1 MLNTIAILGRPNV
14 GKSSLFNK
22 LTKSRNAI
30 VSDFSGL
37 TKDRNF
43 GYAAFNKD
51 QKYLVIDTGGI
62 GSDITEFSAAITYQ
76 ALIAAEDSNLI
87 LLLIDASEELTSD
100 DIDLFQLIRKMNK
113 NFLVVLNKIDIK
125 KRSNAKEDLLKHGSG
140 EIIEIS
146 AEHSIG
152 IKELQTHI
160 SEQFIE
166 LSNSNDNEE
175 LSGTKIAVIGRPNAG
190 KSTFINQFTKQDRL
204 IISDIPGTT
213 IDSIHVPFVFD
224 DENFIFI
231 DTAGIRKKYKQSHAV
246 EYFSYIRAMHAVEES
261 DIVLMLIDVSEG
273 VVDQDLRILNL
284 IRGYGKPV
292 VVALNKIDEL
302 SSGDLI
308 DLKETKKFQNSALN
322 NLVLIKIS
330 ALHKRGFKK
339 LFNTLASVNKL
350 AKTKFST
357 GKLNK
362 LLLKFTTAT
371 NTPSISGR
379 QIKMRYVH
387 FGGTHPTKF
396 IIHSNFSSKI
406 PSNYKRYLI
415 NSFREELNLNSV
427 ELSIIFKKGDNPF
440 KGKKNELSS
449 RQIKKKKRLIKHVK
463 KSKK

>member
-1 MLNTIAILGRPNV
+1 MLNSIAILGRPNV

-22 LTKSRNAI
+22 LTKTRNAI

-43 GYAAFNKD
+43 GYASIKD
-51 QKYLVIDTGGI
+51 QQYLVVDTGGV
-62 GSDITEFSAAITYQ
+62 GSEITEFSAAITEQ

-87 LLLIDASEELTSD
+87 LFLIDASEELTAD
-100 DIDLFQLIRKMNK
+100 DIDLFQSIRKMNK
-113 NFLVVLNKIDIK
+113 SFFVVLNKIDIK
-125 KRSNAKEDLLKHGSG
+125 KRSNAKEDLLKLGCG
-140 EIIEIS
+140 DILEIS
-146 AEHSIG
+146 AEHSKG
-152 IKELQTHI
+152 IKELQTYI
-160 SEQFIE
+160 SKQFIE
-166 LSNSNDNEE
+166 SNAGHSEDPQ
-175 LSGTKIAVIGRPNAG
+175 GTKIAVIGRPNAG

-204 IISDIPGTT
+204 IVSDVPGTT

-224 DENFIFI
+224 DEDYIFI

-246 EYFSYIRAMHAVEES
+246 EYFSYVRAMHAVDES
-261 DIVLMLIDVSEG
+261 DIVLMLIDASDRI
-273 VVDQDLRILNL
+273 VDQDLRILNL

-302 SSGDLI
+302 SEDHLY
-308 DLKETKKFQNSALN
+308 DLKETKKFQNSVLN
-322 NLVLIKIS
+322 NLILVEIS
-330 ALHKRGFKK
+330 ALQKRGFKK
-339 LFNTLASVNKL
+339 LFNTLAKVNKL

-362 LLLKFTTAT
+362 LLLKFTNST

-379 QIKMRYVH
+379 QVKMRYVH
-387 FGGTHPTKF
+387 FGGIHPTKF

-415 NSFREELNLNSV
+415 NSFREELNLNGV
-427 ELSIIFKKGDNPF
+427 ELNIIFKKGDNPYE
-440 KGKKNELSS
+440 GKKNKLSV

>member
-1 MLNTIAILGRPNV
+1 MLNSIAILGRPNV

-43 GYAAFNKD
+43 GYASIKE
-51 QKYLVIDTGGI
+51 QQYLIIDTGGV
-62 GSDITEFSAAITYQ
+62 GSEITEFSAAITEQ

-87 LLLIDASEELTSD
+87 LLLIDASEELTAD
-100 DIDLFQLIRKMNK
+100 DIDLFQSIRKMNK
-113 NFLVVLNKIDIK
+113 IFFVVLNKIDIK
-125 KRSNAKEDLLKHGSG
+125 KRSNAKEDLLKLGCG
-140 EIIEIS
+140 DILEIS
-146 AEHSIG
+146 AEHSKG
-152 IKELQTHI
+152 IKELQTYI
-160 SEQFIE
+160 SKQFIE
-166 LSNSNDNEE
+166 SNAGHSEDPQ
-175 LSGTKIAVIGRPNAG
+175 GTKIAVIGRPNAG

-204 IISDIPGTT
+204 IVSDVPGTT

-224 DENFIFI
+224 DEDFIFI

-246 EYFSYIRAMHAVEES
+246 EYFSYVRAMHAVDES
-261 DIVLMLIDVSEG
+261 DIVLMLIDASDRI
-273 VVDQDLRILNL
+273 VDQDLRILNL

-302 SSGDLI
+302 SEDHLY
-308 DLKETKKFQNSALN
+308 DLKETKKFQNSVLN
-322 NLVLIKIS
+322 NLILVEIS
-330 ALHKRGFKK
+330 ALQKRGFKK
-339 LFNTLASVNKL
+339 LFNTLAKVNKL

-362 LLLKFTTAT
+362 LLLKFTNST

-379 QIKMRYVH
+379 QVKMRYVH
-387 FGGTHPTKF
+387 FGGIHPTKF

-415 NSFREELNLNSV
+415 NSFREELNLNGV
-427 ELSIIFKKGDNPF
+427 ELNIIFKKGDNPYE
-440 KGKKNELSS
+440 GKKNELSV

>member
-1 MLNTIAILGRPNV
+1 MLNSIAILGRPNV

-22 LTKSRNAI
+22 LTKTRNAI

-43 GYAAFNKD
+43 GYASIKD
-51 QKYLVIDTGGI
+51 QQYLVVDTGGV
-62 GSDITEFSAAITYQ
+62 GSEITEFSAAITEQ

-87 LLLIDASEELTSD
+87 LFLIDASEELTAD
-100 DIDLFQLIRKMNK
+100 DIDLFQSIRKMNK
-113 NFLVVLNKIDIK
+113 SFFVVLNKIDIK
-125 KRSNAKEDLLKHGSG
+125 KRSNAKEDLLKLGCG
-140 EIIEIS
+140 DILEIS
-146 AEHSIG
+146 AEHSKG
-152 IKELQTHI
+152 IKELQTYI
-160 SEQFIE
+160 SKQFIE
-166 LSNSNDNEE
+166 SNAGHSEDPQ
-175 LSGTKIAVIGRPNAG
+175 GTKIAVIGRPNAG

-204 IISDIPGTT
+204 IVSDVPGTT
-213 IDSIHVPFVFD
+213 IDSIRVPFVFD
-224 DENFIFI
+224 DEDFIFI

-246 EYFSYIRAMHAVEES
+246 EYFSYVRAMHAVDES
-261 DIVLMLIDVSEG
+261 DIVLMLIDASDRI
-273 VVDQDLRILNL
+273 VDQDLRILNL

-302 SSGDLI
+302 SEDHLY
-308 DLKETKKFQNSALN
+308 DLKETKKFQNSVLN
-322 NLVLIKIS
+322 NLILVEIS
-330 ALHKRGFKK
+330 ALQKRGFKK
-339 LFNTLASVNKL
+339 LFNSLDKVNKL

-362 LLLKFTTAT
+362 LLLKFTNST

-379 QIKMRYVH
+379 QVKMRYVH
-387 FGGTHPTKF
+387 FGGIHPTKF

-415 NSFREELNLNSV
+415 NSFREELNLNGV
-427 ELSIIFKKGDNPF
+427 ELNIIFKKGDNPYE
-440 KGKKNELSS
+440 GKKNELSV

>member
-1 MLNTIAILGRPNV
+1 MLNSIAILGRPNV

-22 LTKSRNAI
+22 LTKTRNAI

-43 GYAAFNKD
+43 GYASIKD
-51 QKYLVIDTGGI
+51 QQYLVIDTGGV
-62 GSDITEFSAAITYQ
+62 GSEITEFSAAITEQ

-87 LLLIDASEELTSD
+87 LFLIDASEELTAD
-100 DIDLFQLIRKMNK
+100 DIDLFQSIRKMNK
-113 NFLVVLNKIDIK
+113 SFFVVLNKIDIK
-125 KRSNAKEDLLKHGSG
+125 KRSNAKEDLLKLGCG
-140 EIIEIS
+140 DILEIS
-146 AEHSIG
+146 AEHSKG
-152 IKELQTHI
+152 IKELQTYI
-160 SEQFIE
+160 SKQFIE
-166 LSNSNDNEE
+166 SNAGHSEDPQ
-175 LSGTKIAVIGRPNAG
+175 GTKIAVIGRPNAG

-204 IISDIPGTT
+204 IVSDVPGTT

-224 DENFIFI
+224 DEDFIFI

-246 EYFSYIRAMHAVEES
+246 EYFSYVRAMHAVDES
-261 DIVLMLIDVSEG
+261 DIVLMLIDASDRI
-273 VVDQDLRILNL
+273 VDQDLRILNL

-302 SSGDLI
+302 SEDHLY
-308 DLKETKKFQNSALN
+308 DLKETKKFQNSVLN
-322 NLVLIKIS
+322 NLILVEIS
-330 ALHKRGFKK
+330 ALQKRGFKK
-339 LFNTLASVNKL
+339 LFNTLAKVNKL

-362 LLLKFTTAT
+362 LLLKFTNST

-379 QIKMRYVH
+379 QVKMRYVH
-387 FGGTHPTKF
+387 FGGIHPTKF

-415 NSFREELNLNSV
+415 NSFREELNLNGV
-427 ELSIIFKKGDNPF
+427 ELNIIFKKGDNPYE
-440 KGKKNELSS
+440 GKKNELSV

>member
-1 MLNTIAILGRPNV
+1 MLNSIAILGRPNV

-22 LTKSRNAI
+22 LTKTRNAI

-43 GYAAFNKD
+43 GYASIKD
-51 QKYLVIDTGGI
+51 QQYLVVDTGGV
-62 GSDITEFSAAITYQ
+62 GSEITEFSAAITEQ

-87 LLLIDASEELTSD
+87 LFLIDASEELTAD
-100 DIDLFQLIRKMNK
+100 DIDLFQSIRKMNK
-113 NFLVVLNKIDIK
+113 SFFVVLNKIDIK
-125 KRSNAKEDLLKHGSG
+125 KRSNAKEDLLKLGCG
-140 EIIEIS
+140 DILEIS
-146 AEHSIG
+146 AEHSKG
-152 IKELQTHI
+152 IKELQTYI
-160 SEQFIE
+160 SKQFIE
-166 LSNSNDNEE
+166 SNAGHSEDPQ
-175 LSGTKIAVIGRPNAG
+175 GTKIAVIGRPNAG

-204 IISDIPGTT
+204 IVSDVPGTT

-224 DENFIFI
+224 DEDFIFI

-246 EYFSYIRAMHAVEES
+246 EYFSYVRAMHAVDES
-261 DIVLMLIDVSEG
+261 DIVLMLIDASDRI
-273 VVDQDLRILNL
+273 VDQDLRILNL

-302 SSGDLI
+302 SEYHLY
-308 DLKETKKFQNSALN
+308 DLKETKKFQNSVLN
-322 NLVLIKIS
+322 NLILVEIS
-330 ALHKRGFKK
+330 ALQKRGFKK
-339 LFNTLASVNKL
+339 LFNTLAKVNKL

-362 LLLKFTTAT
+362 LLLKFTNST

-379 QIKMRYVH
+379 QVKMRYVH
-387 FGGTHPTKF
+387 FGGIHPTKF

-415 NSFREELNLNSV
+415 NSFREELNLNGV
-427 ELSIIFKKGDNPF
+427 ELNIIFKKGDNPYE
-440 KGKKNELSS
+440 GKKNELSV

>member
-1 MLNTIAILGRPNV
+1 MLNSIAILGRPNV

-22 LTKSRNAI
+22 LTKTRNAI

-43 GYAAFNKD
+43 GYASIKD
-51 QKYLVIDTGGI
+51 QQYLVVDTGGV
-62 GSDITEFSAAITYQ
+62 GSEITEFSAAITEQ

-87 LLLIDASEELTSD
+87 LFLIDASEELTAD
-100 DIDLFQLIRKMNK
+100 DIDLFQSIRKMNK
-113 NFLVVLNKIDIK
+113 SFFVVLNKIDIK
-125 KRSNAKEDLLKHGSG
+125 KRSNAKEDLLKLGCG
-140 EIIEIS
+140 DILEIS
-146 AEHSIG
+146 AEHSKG
-152 IKELQTHI
+152 IKELQTYI
-160 SEQFIE
+160 SKQFIE
-166 LSNSNDNEE
+166 SNAGHSEDPQ
-175 LSGTKIAVIGRPNAG
+175 GTKIAVIGRPNAG

-204 IISDIPGTT
+204 IVSDVPGTT

-224 DENFIFI
+224 DEDFIFI

-246 EYFSYIRAMHAVEES
+246 EYFSYVRAMHAVDES
-261 DIVLMLIDVSEG
+261 DIVLMLIDASDRI
-273 VVDQDLRILNL
+273 VDQDLRILNL

-302 SSGDLI
+302 SEDHLY
-308 DLKETKKFQNSALN
+308 DLKETKKFQNSVLN
-322 NLVLIKIS
+322 NLILVEVS
-330 ALHKRGFKK
+330 ALQKRGFKK
-339 LFNTLASVNKL
+339 LFNTLAEVNKL

-362 LLLKFTTAT
+362 LLLKFTNST

-379 QIKMRYVH
+379 QVKMRYVH
-387 FGGTHPTKF
+387 FGGIHPTKF

-415 NSFREELNLNSV
+415 NSFREELNLNGV
-427 ELSIIFKKGDNPF
+427 ELNIIFKKGDNPYE
-440 KGKKNELSS
+440 GKKNELSV

>member
-1 MLNTIAILGRPNV
+1 MLNSIAILGRPNV

-22 LTKSRNAI
+22 LTKTRNAI

-43 GYAAFNKD
+43 GYATIKD
-51 QKYLVIDTGGI
+51 KQYLVIDTGGV
-62 GSDITEFSAAITYQ
+62 GSENTEFSAAITQQ
-76 ALIAAEDSNLI
+76 AFIAAEDSSLI
-87 LLLIDASEELTSD
+87 LLLIDASEELTAD

-113 NFLVVLNKIDIK
+113 EFFIVLNKIDIR
-125 KRSNAKEDLLKHGSG
+125 KRSNAKEDLLKMGSG
-140 EIIEIS
+140 DILEIS
-146 AEHSIG
+146 AEHSQG
-152 IKELQTHI
+152 IKELQTYI
-160 SEQFIE
+160 SKQFIE
-166 LSNSNDNEE
+166 LSSSNNEDT
-175 LSGTKIAVIGRPNAG
+175 LGTKIAVIGRPNAG

-204 IISDIPGTT
+204 IVSDLPGTT

-224 DENFIFI
+224 DEDFIFI
-231 DTAGIRKKYKQSHAV
+231 DTAGIRKKYRQSHSV
-246 EYFSYIRAMHAVEES
+246 EYFSYVRAMHAVDES
-261 DIVLMLIDVSEG
+261 DIVLMLIDVSDG
-273 VVDQDLRILNL
+273 IVDQDLRILNL

-292 VVALNKIDEL
+292 VVALNKVDEL
-302 SSGDLI
+302 SKDQLS
-308 DLKETKKFQNSALN
+308 DLKQTKKFQNSALN
-322 NLVLIKIS
+322 NLILVEIS
-330 ALHKRGFKK
+330 ALQKYGFKK
-339 LFNTLASVNKL
+339 LFNTLARVNKL

-362 LLLKFTTAT
+362 LLLKFISST

-387 FGGTHPTKF
+387 FGGIHPTKF
-396 IIHSNFSSKI
+396 IIHSNFSNKI

-427 ELSIIFKKGDNPF
+427 ELSIIFKKGDNPYE
-440 KGKKNELSS
+440 GKKNELST